1 MGNGIL
7 NMTQDAPESIKYHR
21 SDRTLEVTFRC
32 EAPVRLSAELLR
44 VFSPSAEV
52 QGHGPGQEV
61 LQTGKAE
68 VGITAIEPV
77 GHYAV
82 QISFDDGHSSGLYT
96 WTYLAQL
103 ASERQ
108 ILWQRYLEKLDDAGA
123 SRDPSTDIVR
133 VIG

>member
-1 MGNGIL
+1 
-7 NMTQDAPESIKYHR
+7 MTQQAPESLKYRR
-21 SDRTLEVTFRC
+21 SDRTLEIQFPNQESVD
-32 EAPVRLSAELLR
+32 LSAELLR
-44 VFSPSAEV
+44 VLSPSAEV

-61 LQTGKAE
+61 LQTGKANVE
-68 VGITAIEPV
+68 ITAIEPI

-103 ASERQ
+103 ASEKQ
-108 ILWQRYLEKLDDAGA
+108 TLWHHYLQKLEAAGA

-133 VIG
+133 IVG

>member
-1 MGNGIL
+1 MGNGIS

-21 SDRTLEVTFRC
+21 SDRTLEVTFRG